1 MRRARSH
8 NRERLRRYALSR
20 FLQNTEEPLVSGL
33 GRRMTAARG
42 RAEAAKRRRRTAERQ
57 ADLRALFYDRDETDP
72 RYNGFQFW
80 KEVFR
85 DVEDAE
91 VRNMLA
97 ESGDRLGMVARMAAL
112 EAKGRLSRRLAVRPA
127 YRYMDEDENDETV
140 MEEEETMTNFD
151 DVTSVSSVTADRNR
165 NKEDEEAKNKK
176 GRMTSFDDVPSFS
189 RMSESRRGIAAP
201 STSSTKEEGKAKD
214 LDVIISASNVAEDKG
229 LSAFGSGGSAAVVN
243 NNNSKEEDEV
253 KNNEEDVEAK
263 ELEEARDFRHM
274 DMDNFNK
281 QF

>member
-1 MRRARSH
+1 M
-8 NRERLRRYALSR
+8 RRYALSR

-33 GRRMTAARG
+33 GRRMMAARG
-42 RAEAAKRRRRTAERQ
+42 WAEAAKRRRRTAERQ

-112 EAKGRLSRRLAVRPA
+112 EAKGRLPRRLAVRPA
-127 YRYMDEDENDETV
+127 YRCMDDDENDETV

-151 DVTSVSSVTADRNR
+151 DLTAVSSVTADRNK
-165 NKEDEEAKNKK
+165 NKEDEGKK
-176 GRMTSFDDVPSFS
+176 QGRMTSFDDGPSFS
-189 RMSESRRGIAAP
+189 RMSESQRGNAAP
-201 STSSTKEEGKAKD
+201 SSCSGIKEEGNAKD
-214 LDVIISASNVAEDKG
+214 LDVLISASNVAEDGG
-229 LSAFGSGGSAAVVN
+229 LSAGGSGGSAAVVN
-243 NNNSKEEDEV
+243 NNNNTKEEDEA
-253 KNNEEDVEAK
+253 KNKEEDVEAK

-274 DMDNFNK
+274 DNFKK
-281 QF
+281 QFKKFVSEVSF